1 MSNETAQLRPLPQSW
16 RKSALKSDISE
27 RSASASSSTY
37 QQFIA
42 PSTAAKVSSTTR
54 PAQRLSQVSE
64 NDAYSIRTFT
74 PREAE
79 FMTTPKDT
87 AAFASVRFAG
97 DVGDVRQPAA
107 TAKTLDSHRTLHY
120 SLKLLI
126 DALSFNHL
134 TIKDGFNA
142 FDVDEDGLISLRDL
156 HSSVDDLQLELDVE
170 TIQLMHRFLDV
181 DADGFISKKEWIA
194 GLDSVQS
201 GKAASSSAAKPPAN
215 PSHTAFLI
223 PTDVLATDPL
233 PEVRVPVGLDPSAQA
248 HMAFETVRERLMA
261 ALQAKADS
269 DSRAKFASKLEGQ
282 VSSAEHAATQIKGE
296 IAVV

>member
-1 MSNETAQLRPLPQSW
+1 
-16 RKSALKSDISE
+16 
-27 RSASASSSTY
+27 
-37 QQFIA
+37 
-42 PSTAAKVSSTTR
+42 
-54 PAQRLSQVSE
+54 
-64 NDAYSIRTFT
+64 
-74 PREAE
+74 
-79 FMTTPKDT
+79 MTTPKDT

-156 HSSVDDLQLELDVE
+156 QSSVDDLQLELDVE

-201 GKAASSSAAKPPAN
+201 GKAASSSAAKPPGN
-215 PSHTAFLI
+215 PNHKAFLI
-223 PTDVLATDPL
+223 PTDVLATDPM

-248 HMAFETVRERLMA
+248 HMAFETVRERLLA